1 MFKRD
6 KHEKGGQLEA
16 AGAEIGRLCA
26 LPVADLAVEVLPA
39 FSQRGVF
46 WTDTRAVAKWLMAAH
61 PKHPSLLALEG
72 PIEEACQ
79 ALEQAGLLRRVIHRH
94 AATAGSHL
102 ELTRLGH
109 TALAEGTVGQYLPAY
124 ARQPA
129 VDHADVPPE
138 VVALARSGKRAN
150 AAIRYRQLTGVD
162 TKRALEVVD
171 SL

>member
-1 MFKRD
+1 MFNRHKQGRAD
-6 KHEKGGQLEA
+6 QLEA
-16 AGAEIGRLCA
+16 ANAEIGGLCA

-39 FSQRGVF
+39 FGQRGIL
-46 WTDTRAVAKWLMAAH
+46 WTDTSAVAKWLMAAYSER
-61 PKHPSLLALEG
+61 PSLLSLEG

-79 ALEQAGLLRRVIHRH
+79 ALEQAGLLLRVIHRH

-109 TALAEGTVGQYLPAY
+109 TALAEGTVRQYLPEY
-124 ARQPA
+124 AGQTVVGNP
-129 VDHADVPPE
+129 DVPPE

-150 AAIRYRQLTGVD
+150 AAIRYRQLTGADV
-162 TKRALEVVD
+162 KRALEVVD